1 MLFLLLM
8 MLWLSVTTGRR
19 CAAMLFVTD
28 GSALDLLLPY
38 NDPVAVFGSYLQAGM
53 FVVVR
58 LNRNR
63 WTTMMMHT
71 GSHWCCHDILVLTTK
86 LTSPSRR
93 NIFLYIQFAPKFS
106 FLPYTQCCDLLIFD
120 WVLNNHS
127 VFVHPIHDD
136 IQPPSDPHTVRYLH
150 LSESPDQYSMGI
162 FVFPPF
168 ARIPLHDH
176 PGMCVLSRVLYG
188 TLQRLSLDL
197 ARDQPLDENDHDDDD
212 SDDIDEQ
219 EEEDDDDHIDDEE
232 GEEEDGDDMDVSE
245 EHGDDTIAAT
255 QKLLL
260 RNNSTS
266 VSASSALNAA
276 TLEPSRVNPRSSDS
290 QKPSQPTKS
299 VSPHAWW
306 SQYLRHHHHLPAG
319 TKLAYQTKA
328 IDSLQAPDFAILFPY
343 EGNLHEFVAG
353 PTGAAVLDVLL
364 PPYDVD
370 GRRDC
375 TFYEVRDCTSKEQA
389 MLRTMLVA
397 ANERGGGGGEAS
409 QYKQAQ
415 AQTSFHRHAFAPN
428 QNAAG
433 PAAALASSPTPC
445 WIIPT
450 GQPEDFHC
458 ISGTYNGLGCSPAV
472 DDNNESIEYHA

>member
-1 MLFLLLM
+1 
-8 MLWLSVTTGRR
+8 
-19 CAAMLFVTD
+19 
-28 GSALDLLLPY
+28 
-38 NDPVAVFGSYLQAGM
+38 
-53 FVVVR
+53 
-58 LNRNR
+58 
-63 WTTMMMHT
+63 
-71 GSHWCCHDILVLTTK
+71 
-86 LTSPSRR
+86 
-93 NIFLYIQFAPKFS
+93 
-106 FLPYTQCCDLLIFD
+106 
-120 WVLNNHS
+120 
-127 VFVHPIHDD
+127 
-136 IQPPSDPHTVRYLH
+136 

-197 ARDQPLDENDHDDDD
+197 AREQPLLDENDDSDHDDNE
-212 SDDIDEQ
+212 SDDIDDQ
-219 EEEDDDDHIDDEE
+219 EDDDDHDDVD
-232 GEEEDGDDMDVSE
+232 EDGDDMDVSQ
-245 EHGDDTIAAT
+245 EHNGDPIAVT

-260 RNNSTS
+260 RNHNDPSA
-266 VSASSALNAA
+266 SASSVMNAA
-276 TLEPSRVNPRSSDS
+276 TLEPSRVQPRSWDPS
-290 QKPSQPTKS
+290 KPSQSTKS

-306 SQYLRHHHHLPAG
+306 SQYQRHHPQHLPAG

-328 IDSLQAPDFAILFPY
+328 IDNLQAPDCAILFPY

-370 GRRDC
+370 GQRDC

-389 MLRTMLVA
+389 ALRMTLVTT
-397 ANERGGGGGEAS
+397 NEQGGAS
-409 QYKQAQ
+409 QYKQPQ
-415 AQTSFHRHAFAPN
+415 SQTISYRHAFGPN
-428 QNAAG
+428 QNAA
-433 PAAALASSPTPC
+433 ASLASPPTPC
-445 WIIPT
+445 WIVPT